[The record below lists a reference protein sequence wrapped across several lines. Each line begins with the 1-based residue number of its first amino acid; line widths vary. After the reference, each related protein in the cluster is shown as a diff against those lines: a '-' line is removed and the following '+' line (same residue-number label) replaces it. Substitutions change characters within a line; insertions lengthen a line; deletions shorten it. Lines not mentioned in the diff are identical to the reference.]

1 MDLITSRQQRLNQIY
16 KKVSWRL
23 LPFLLL
29 CYFFAYLDRINIGF
43 AKLQMQQE
51 LGFNDAIYGM
61 AAGIF
66 FLGYVLFEVP
76 TNLYFEKV
84 GARKT
89 ITRIM
94 ILWGLTSMSMLFVTT
109 PQMFY
114 ILRFLLGVFEAGF
127 APGMIFYLT
136 YWYSGA
142 RMARVMA
149 IVMLAGPLAGMLGAP
164 LSTQIMSTFHQI
176 YNLSGWQWLFLLE
189 AVPTVLLGC
198 VAYFYLTDH
207 PSQAKWLSQED
218 KALLVKE
225 ISQHQSA
232 TGHSNFKAV
241 LKDPWIYFMALA
253 YFTIICGIYA
263 IGFWLPSLLKSGGIQ
278 NLQMIGWLV
287 AIPYLCGAI
296 FMIIFARSSDKW
308 QERKWHC
315 VVPTVLAGV
324 SLMLSVISANFLLS
338 FIAICTATAFMFSAY
353 TIFWS
358 IPSKYLS
365 GSAAAGG
372 IALINN
378 IGLLGGFVSPNI
390 MGMAQSMTGSMLAG
404 WFTIA
409 VIMMLGGAFLIYAF
423 RLKKQV
429 VPQQATRAAL
439 IVDK

>member
-1 MDLITSRQQRLNQIY
+1 MDLLTSRQQHLDKVY
-16 KKVSWRL
+16 KKVTWHL

-51 LGFNDAIYGM
+51 LGFSDAIYGM

-94 ILWGLTSMSMLFVTT
+94 VLWGMTSMSMLFVTS

-114 ILRFLLGVFEAGF
+114 VLRFMLGVFEAGF

-189 AVPTVLLGC
+189 AIPTVMLGI

-207 PSQAKWLSQED
+207 PTQAKWLSQEE
-218 KALLVKE
+218 KTLLIQE
-225 ISQHQSA
+225 ISQHQASSS
-232 TGHSNFKAV
+232 HSNFKAV
-241 LKDPWIYFMALA
+241 LKDPWIYLMAMA

-263 IGFWLPSLLKSGGIQ
+263 IGFWLPSLVKSSGIQ
-278 NLQMIGWLV
+278 NLQLIGWLV

-296 FMIIFARSSDKW
+296 FMTIFARSSDKW
-308 QERKWHC
+308 QERKWHS
-315 VVPTVLAGV
+315 VIPTVLAGV
-324 SLMLSVISANFLLS
+324 SLMLSVISPNFLLS
-338 FIAICTATAFMFSAY
+338 FIALCTATAFMFSAY

-358 IPSKYLS
+358 IPSKYLTS
-365 GSAAAGG
+365 TAAAGG
-372 IALINN
+372 IALINS

-390 MGMAQSMTGSMLAG
+390 MGMAQAMTGSMLAG
-404 WFTIA
+404 WFAIA
-409 VIMMLGGAFLIYAF
+409 VIMMLGGGFLIYAF
-423 RLKKQV
+423 RLKKQLA
-429 VPQQATRAAL
+429 PQATRAAL
-439 IVDK
+439 LAEK